1 MLEKRGK
8 RFQKNSNNDPS
19 SYAIKTNYYTKNP
32 KILKENL
39 HIYFYFIVV
48 A

>member
-1 MLEKRGK
+1 MLKKRGK
-8 RFQKNSNNDPS
+8 ILKNNNNNDPS
-19 SYAIKTNYYTKNP
+19 FYAIKTNYYTKNP

-39 HIYFYFIVV
+39 HIFFYFIVV